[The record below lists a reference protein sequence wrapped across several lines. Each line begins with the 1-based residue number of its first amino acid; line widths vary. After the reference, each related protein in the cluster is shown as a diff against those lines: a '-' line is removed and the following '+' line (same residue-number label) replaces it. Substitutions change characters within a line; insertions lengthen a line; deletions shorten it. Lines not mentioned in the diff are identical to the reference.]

1 MKLTRCLVLMLAL
14 APPLACA
21 SVRIDPLDPYQPYEC
36 ATVYWNDKDAVFAYA
51 VQDDGAYVRV
61 DGTLHLLRKIGL
73 EREVFPEG
81 SAVGRHLTETWVGD
95 KLTLTLD
102 VRVTEDA
109 DPFYTLSGKIWVRG
123 GDSYAELPVVAY
135 VGCAF
140 SG

>member
-1 MKLTRCLVLMLAL
+1 MKLLRYLILMLAL

-21 SVRIDPLDPYQPYEC
+21 SIRIDPLDPYQPYEC
-36 ATVYWNDKDAVFAYA
+36 ATVYWNDRDAVFAYA
-51 VQDDGAYVRV
+51 VADGGAYVRV
-61 DGTLHLLRKIGL
+61 DGTLHLLRRIGP
-73 EREVFPEG
+73 ERELYPEG
-81 SAVGRHLTETWVGD
+81 SAVGHHLTESWVDD

-109 DPFYTLSGKIWVRG
+109 DPFFTLSGKISVRE